1 MTESA
6 FSSSAQEIIQKPL
19 DIEEED
25 THTQLSAEQ
34 FNDYYELGW
43 TANEIIAKNYTRVSM
58 LSSLLK
64 WTTMIRTLPLRLPSN
79 FQTNFFEIQS
89 QFIIT

>member
-1 MTESA
+1 MIESA
-6 FSSSAQEIIQKPL
+6 FSSSAQDIIQKPL
-19 DIEEED
+19 DIEEE

-64 WTTMIRTLPLRLPSN
+64 WTTMIRTLLLRLPSN

>member
-6 FSSSAQEIIQKPL
+6 FSSSAQEIIQRPL
-19 DIEEED
+19 DIEEDE

-34 FNDYYELGW
+34 FNEYYELGW
-43 TANEIIAKNYTRVSM
+43 TADEIISKNYMRVSM
-58 LSSLLK
+58 FSLLK
-64 WTTMIRTLPLRLPSN
+64 WAARTRTLPLRSPSN
-79 FQTNFFEIQS
+79 FRTNFFEIPF